1 MRWVQVVENFVCA
14 ASWQGAKQTLPRIN
28 QQHACI
34 LQTIGSRPDRA
45 RQLPAMRQKGG
56 RSKRDR
62 KHKDVQSLKYKHGE
76 SALEAMPDAELA
88 RCCFSQKS
96 A

>member
-1 MRWVQVVENFVCA
+1 MHIANHWHWV
-14 ASWQGAKQTLPRIN
+14 WLR
-28 QQHACI
+28 
-34 LQTIGSRPDRA
+34 

>member
-1 MRWVQVVENFVCA
+1 
-14 ASWQGAKQTLPRIN
+14 
-28 QQHACI
+28 
-34 LQTIGSRPDRA
+34 
-45 RQLPAMRQKGG
+45 MRQKGG